1 MILGMKKKVIIA
13 VVIAVITIIA
23 VVVVCA
29 PETHYSIAEIKTQGW
44 PADKVSIYVARISP
58 FGGGVSYSETHKQ
71 YSFFIYDKTAIYTG
85 GTAYE
90 DIVVVVKESNI
101 NFVPKEGDFI
111 KLTGELQSSDIG
123 TPREGWRYDKKA
135 MIIYAFNIERTTSP
149 ADW

>member
-1 MILGMKKKVIIA
+1 VKKKVIIP
-13 VVIAVITIIA
+13 VVIAVIVIIA

-44 PADKVSIYVARISP
+44 PADKVSIDVAKISP
-58 FGGGVSYSETHKQ
+58 FGGGVSYSETNKQ
-71 YSFFIYDKTAIYTG
+71 YAFFIYDKTAMYTG

-101 NFVPKEGDFI
+101 NFIPEVGDFV
-111 KLTGELQSSDIG
+111 KLSGELQSSDIG
-123 TPREGWRYDKKA
+123 DPREGWRYDKKA
-135 MIIYAFNIERTTSP
+135 MIVDAFKIEKTAPP

>member
-1 MILGMKKKVIIA
+1 MKKKVIIA
-13 VVIAVITIIA
+13 VVIAVIAVIA

-29 PETHYSIAEIKTQGW
+29 PETYYSIAEIKTQGW
-44 PADKVSIYVARISP
+44 PADKVSIDVARISL

-71 YSFFIYDKTAIYTG
+71 YAFYIYDKTAIYTG

-101 NFVPKEGDFI
+101 DFVPKEGDFI
-111 KLTGELQSSDIG
+111 KLTGELQSSDID

-135 MIIYAFNIERTTSP
+135 VIIYAFNIERTTPP